1 VVNGSGYEGAKTFGR
16 RNFLGE
22 SLRKGNCFFLR
33 LGNMFSGLYFLVWSC
48 VDYCMG
54 ASIAGGF
61 GLGVQESSQNPR
73 AREPDRLFS

>member
-1 VVNGSGYEGAKTFGR
+1 MGEDMRGQRHSGEGIFGG
-16 RNFLGE
+16 NFE
-22 SLRKGNCFFLR
+22 ERKFFFLR

-61 GLGVQESSQNPR
+61 GLGGQESSQNPR